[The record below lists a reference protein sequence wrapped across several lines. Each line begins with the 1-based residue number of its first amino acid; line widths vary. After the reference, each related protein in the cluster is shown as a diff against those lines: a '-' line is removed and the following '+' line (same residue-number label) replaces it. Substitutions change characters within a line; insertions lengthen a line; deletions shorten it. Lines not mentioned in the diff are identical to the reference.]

1 MADTD
6 DTALAIVR
14 ALGLHAP
21 TGLPGPVTSEITFS
35 CRVQRV
41 LSCAM
46 LEADRLGQHRIR
58 PEHLLLALH
67 EERDSA
73 ISGVLQQAG
82 LDRDELVR
90 SAVQQALSDDS
101 PLQYRLRL
109 KLEPGRE

>member
-1 MADTD
+1 
-6 DTALAIVR
+6 
-14 ALGLHAP
+14 
-21 TGLPGPVTSEITFS
+21 
-35 CRVQRV
+35 
-41 LSCAM
+41 M

-90 SAVQQALSDDS
+90 SAVQQAHSDDS
-101 PLQYRLRL
+101 PLRI
-109 KLEPGRE
+109 GRD